1 MRPFTFDDVRAACD
15 AIRPFVPV
23 TPLVQSYCLGDAEQT
38 FFFKLESLQRAKSF
52 KIRGA
57 LNKMLSLT
65 PEERERGVG
74 AVSSGNHGSSV
85 SYAASLL
92 GIEKAVVIVPETTP
106 TSKVEKIRHFGG
118 EAKLMGQNYDEAHAL
133 GMAYIEANGLTNIDS
148 CHEDVYVYA
157 GQGTVAIEILE
168 QNPDIDMIVV
178 PIGGGGIATGVALA
192 AKTLKPGIR
201 VIGVQTAACPAM
213 IASYRDGVC
222 YEEYPTEPS
231 VCDALVGGV
240 GIRAYEMLKEY
251 MDEILPV
258 SESYIRKATAM
269 MIGQEKLVVETSSA
283 ITAAAVME
291 YPERINGKNVAL
303 IMTGGNIDA
312 DRIAQLLEE
321 NR

>member
-23 TPLVQSYCLGDAEQT
+23 TPLVQSYCLGDAEKT

>member
-157 GQGTVAIEILE
+157 GQGTVAVEILE

-222 YEEYPTEPS
+222 YEEYPTEAS

>member
-118 EAKLMGQNYDEAHAL
+118 EAKLMGQNYDEAHTL

-157 GQGTVAIEILE
+157 GQGTVAVEILE
-168 QNPDIDMIVV
+168 QNSDIDMIVV

-222 YEEYPTEPS
+222 YEEYPTEAS

>member
-65 PEERERGVG
+65 HEERERGVG

-118 EAKLMGQNYDEAHAL
+118 EAKLMGQNYDEAHTL

-157 GQGTVAIEILE
+157 GQGTVAVEILE

-283 ITAAAVME
+283 ITAAAAME

>member
-1 MRPFTFDDVRAACD
+1 MKPFTFDDVRAACD

-118 EAKLMGQNYDEAHAL
+118 EAKLMGQNYDEAHTL

-157 GQGTVAIEILE
+157 GQGTVAVEILE

-222 YEEYPTEPS
+222 YEEYPTEAS

>member
-23 TPLVQSYCLGDAEQT
+23 TPLVQSYCLGDAEKT

-118 EAKLMGQNYDEAHAL
+118 EAKLMGQNYDEAHTL

>member
-23 TPLVQSYCLGDAEQT
+23 TPLVQAYCLGDAEQT

-157 GQGTVAIEILE
+157 GQGTVAVEILE

-222 YEEYPTEPS
+222 YEEYPTEAS

>member
-1 MRPFTFDDVRAACD
+1 MKPFTFDDVRAACD
-15 AIRPFVPV
+15 AIRPYVPV
-23 TPLVQSYCLGDAEQT
+23 TPLVQAYCLGDAEQT

-106 TSKVEKIRHFGG
+106 LSKVEKIRHFGG

-157 GQGTVAIEILE
+157 GQGTVAVEILE

-192 AKTLKPGIR
+192 AKTLKPSIR
-201 VIGVQTAACPAM
+201 VIGVQTAACPGM

-240 GIRAYEMLKEY
+240 GIRAYETLKEY

-258 SESYIRKATAM
+258 SENYIRKATAM

-283 ITAAAVME
+283 ITAAAAME
-291 YPERINGKNVAL
+291 YPQRINGKNVAL

-312 DRIAQLLEE
+312 ARIAQLLEE
-321 NR
+321 DR

>member
-283 ITAAAVME
+283 ITAAAAME

>member
-118 EAKLMGQNYDEAHAL
+118 EAKLMGQNYDEAHTL

-157 GQGTVAIEILE
+157 GQGTVAVEILE

-222 YEEYPTEPS
+222 YEEYPTEAS

-283 ITAAAVME
+283 ITAAAAME

>member
-1 MRPFTFDDVRAACD
+1 MKPFTFDDVRAACD

-23 TPLVQSYCLGDAEQT
+23 TPLVQSYCLGDAEKT

>member
-15 AIRPFVPV
+15 AIRPYVPV

-38 FFFKLESLQRAKSF
+38 FFFKLESLQRTKSF

-85 SYAASLL
+85 SYAAALL

-192 AKTLKPGIR
+192 AKTLMPDIR

-283 ITAAAVME
+283 ITAAAAME